1 LFITKETAF
10 NIFIINAFIDENA
23 NLGSRY
29 LRQCESLL
37 IAQKRIEIVMAAH
50 NSINPNFPYTNCE
63 LDGSY
68 GAVQQEGNQYVN

>member
-1 LFITKETAF
+1 M
-10 NIFIINAFIDENA
+10 FIITAVIDENA
-23 NLGSRY
+23 SLGSGY

-50 NSINPNFPYTNCE
+50 NSTNPNFPYINCE

-68 GAVQQEGNQYVN
+68 GAVKQEGNLYVNQLKLK